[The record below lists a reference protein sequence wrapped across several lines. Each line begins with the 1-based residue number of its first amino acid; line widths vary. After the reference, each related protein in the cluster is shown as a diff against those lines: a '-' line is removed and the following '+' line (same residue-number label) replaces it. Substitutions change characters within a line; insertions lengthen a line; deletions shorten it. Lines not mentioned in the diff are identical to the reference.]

1 MDIDGAGTKAAAAG
15 WKAPA
20 SMVLVQLF
28 ITGMIMLSK
37 VSIGGGMFIFAL
49 LAYRS
54 LFGAVFILPFALIF
68 ERGKW
73 RDMDWRAFG
82 WIFFNAFIGY
92 AVPMSLYFYG
102 LKDTTASYA
111 VIFINIIPLFAF
123 ILSLM
128 FRLETF
134 EIGSIVGVLKIVGV
148 LLSVGGTM
156 LVSLYKGKSLHLW
169 NSILQHQNEPATKTA
184 TNQLRGTILLV
195 ASSFAY
201 ACWYLVQSK
210 VLKVYP
216 YKYWSSMITCLV
228 GGFQVAFVGIILRR
242 HKSAWKLGWD
252 LNLVTVVYSGA
263 LATGGKY
270 SLNSWVV
277 AKRGPAYP
285 PMFNPLSVVFTVVL
299 DSVLMGDD
307 VTVGRSVAIIC
318 TIYDACS
325 VFPTENAC
333 QPIIS
338 GLAKPNLHDT
348 QFYIRRV

>member
-201 ACWYLVQSK
+201 ACWYLVQ
-210 VLKVYP
+210 
-216 YKYWSSMITCLV
+216 
-228 GGFQVAFVGIILRR
+228 VAFVGIILRR

-307 VTVGRSVAIIC
+307 VTVGSIIG
-318 TIYDACS
+318 TAMVI
-325 VFPTENAC
+325 V
-333 QPIIS
+333 
-338 GLAKPNLHDT
+338 GLYLFLWAKA
-348 QFYIRRV
+348 

>member
-37 VSIGGGMFIFAL
+37 VSIGGGKFIFSL

-73 RDMDWRAFG
+73 RDMDWRALG

-156 LVSLYKGKSLHLW
+156 LV
-169 NSILQHQNEPATKTA
+169 
-184 TNQLRGTILLV
+184 
-195 ASSFAY
+195 
-201 ACWYLVQSK
+201 
-210 VLKVYP
+210 
-216 YKYWSSMITCLV
+216 
-228 GGFQVAFVGIILRR
+228 AFVGIILRR

-263 LATGGKY
+263 LATAGKY

-307 VTVGRSVAIIC
+307 VTVGSIIG
-318 TIYDACS
+318 TAMVI
-325 VFPTENAC
+325 V
-333 QPIIS
+333 
-338 GLAKPNLHDT
+338 GLYLFLWAKA
-348 QFYIRRV
+348 